1 MVNLKLSKFT
11 AFLSIRTNLDLG
23 LSMNNKTRRRMVT
36 LVYLLAVSSSSS
48 MAGRLS
54 FFPEVLLIFTL
65 AN

>member
-1 MVNLKLSKFT
+1 
-11 AFLSIRTNLDLG
+11 
-23 LSMNNKTRRRMVT
+23 MNNKTRRRMVT